1 MPMIKS
7 QLTLYLKNRP
17 GELARATDAI
27 TSAKVNIEA
36 LSIAATADVGLV
48 QIIASN
54 AAAVRR
60 ALNKARIP
68 FTEQKVAVLR
78 LKDRPGELGKMARQL
93 AKKMVNINCVYAT
106 APPPGARG
114 ECSVVINADDL
125 QQVEALQKK

>member
-1 MPMIKS
+1 MIKT
-7 QLTLYLKNRP
+7 QLTLYLNNKP

-27 TSAKVNIEA
+27 STADVNIEG

-48 QIIASN
+48 QVIASN
-54 AAAVRR
+54 AATVRR

-78 LKDRPGELGKMARQL
+78 LKDRPGELAKMARQL
-93 AKKMVNINCVYAT
+93 AKKMVNINCVFAT
-106 APPPGARG
+106 APPPGAKG
-114 ECSVVINADDL
+114 ECTVVINADNL

>member
-1 MPMIKS
+1 MIKT

-17 GELARATDAI
+17 GELARATNAI
-27 TSAKVNIEA
+27 TAADVNIEG

-54 AAAVRR
+54 TARVRK
-60 ALNKARIP
+60 ALNSARIP

-78 LKDRPGELGKMARQL
+78 LKDRPGELGKL
-93 AKKMVNINCVYAT
+93 AKRLARKMVNINCVYAT

>member
-1 MPMIKS
+1 MIKT
-7 QLTLYLKNRP
+7 QLTLYLSNRP
-17 GELARATDAI
+17 GQLARATDAI
-27 TSAKVNIEA
+27 TAAKVNIEG

-48 QIIASN
+48 QIISSS

-60 ALNKARIP
+60 SLKKARIP

-78 LKDRPGELGKMARQL
+78 LKDAPGELAKLTRQL

-106 APPPGARG
+106 APPPGSRG

-125 QQVEALQKK
+125 QQVEALQEQE